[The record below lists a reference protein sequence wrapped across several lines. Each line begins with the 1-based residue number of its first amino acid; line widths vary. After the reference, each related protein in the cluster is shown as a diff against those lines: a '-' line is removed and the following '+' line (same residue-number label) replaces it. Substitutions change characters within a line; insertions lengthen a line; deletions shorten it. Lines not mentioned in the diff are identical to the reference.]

1 MSNSKT
7 IYEVPLYAYMN
18 HDNTWTFFDYIK
30 VENELEPKVVRKIQH
45 SIGWDD
51 KGNPR
56 IKFILYYDVDDIN
69 KIHLD
74 SYHVQNFEELY
85 NCGMPTYFE
94 EVNNNSDGTKIVG
107 VVYSVD
113 TKD

>member
-7 IYEVPLYAYMN
+7 IYEVPLYAYMH
-18 HDNTWTFFDYIK
+18 HDNTWTHFDYIK
-30 VENELEPKVVRKIQH
+30 VENEIKQKVVGKIQH

-56 IKFILYYDVDDIN
+56 IEFILYYDIDEIN
-69 KIHLD
+69 KIHLN
-74 SYHVQNFEELY
+74 SYHVQNLKDLY

-94 EVNNNSDGTKIVG
+94 DVNNNSDGLKIVG